1 MSSLEPDEFE
11 TYCMDIFLHY
21 DEFNDGFMQKDE
33 LMVLIDFL
41 EKRNLSDPKARE
53 SFKGKI

>member
-1 MSSLEPDEFE
+1 
-11 TYCMDIFLHY
+11 MDIFLQY

>member
-1 MSSLEPDEFE
+1 
-11 TYCMDIFLHY
+11 MDIFLHY